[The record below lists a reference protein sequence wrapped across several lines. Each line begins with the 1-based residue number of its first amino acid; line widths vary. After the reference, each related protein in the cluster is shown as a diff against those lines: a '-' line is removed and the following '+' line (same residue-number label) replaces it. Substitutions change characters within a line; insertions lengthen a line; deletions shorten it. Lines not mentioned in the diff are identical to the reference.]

1 MTGVDIESQSQTKSE
16 KMAGDE
22 LEDIVAERE
31 NEAPVVVR
39 PKVRPQAQAASETGP
54 KTESKAMSG
63 AKPKNDSEAKNGPR
77 SKNESQAVTG
87 AGPESESEIMTDA
100 RNKTECQFMTETS
113 PQTEVLVVGGAR
125 PKTDAKVV
133 SDTRAKDEAQ
143 TCSETEDLSGTKVR
157 SQINAKP
164 WPLLGTESGSVA
176 NPMTTSVECGLF
188 SANADS
194 FAGSRVQ
201 KELKFWFDSDDEANS
216 GSWCYPRTRAR
227 EEASNKSGFQSAKE
241 KTPTVSSFWFE
252 EEEETNIQSR
262 HRAKYQTNSRSRPQ
276 TKQGHN
282 PDFWSGSEEE
292 SDSPDSFGT
301 GQNVSNFRPR
311 VRDEANIRSV
321 CRAKREH
328 YFESDSE
335 DEYSKE
341 SWVFPGDEA
350 TGRFKPRNKEG
361 HNTVL
366 KSKTPKDVNSNRVAQ
381 EPKLEEEAIIGS
393 WFWDDD
399 DSSVEEGP
407 SANCK
412 SESEEG
418 AIGGSLLW
426 TEEKTSLK
434 AMDRG
439 DARPETEEESIVGSW
454 FWDRDEDEVGFDV
467 NPNPVYRASARFRD
481 LADEELNVSSRPQT
495 WDEVTVEF
503 RPLPRGTGFQST
515 TTIRIPE
522 EVANE
527 MYREIFSGN
536 PRNVDSNSDGED
548 GESLLPTDNQ
558 RTVEFPFQYEPT
570 YRSVREIR
578 EHLKAKENAQP
589 DSWYCSCIQCELKIG
604 SVEFEELLLLTDK
617 IRDPFVLEIS
627 KIVMG
632 MRSASQFTRDFIR
645 DSGVVSLIESLLNYP
660 STRERTN
667 FLENMIRLAPPYPNL
682 NMIETFIC
690 QVCEETLEHNVGSQE
705 QLLGLRLLKYLTETT
720 DYHILVADFMS
731 GFLTLL
737 STGDATTKFHVL
749 KMLLNLSANAEVAKK
764 LFSPKALSV
773 FVALFN
779 VEESNDN
786 IKIVVEMFKNISN
799 IIRNGTM
806 SSIDDDFS
814 LAPFISAFHE
824 FEKLAKELQVQID
837 NQNKATAGQQN

>member
-16 KMAGDE
+16 NMAGDE
-22 LEDIVAERE
+22 PGGIVAERE
-31 NEAPVVVR
+31 NEAPMVVR
-39 PKVRPQAQAASETGP
+39 PKVRPQAQAASGTRP
-54 KTESKAMSG
+54 KTESKAMSRE
-63 AKPKNDSEAKNGPR
+63 KPKNDSQAQNGPR

-87 AGPESESEIMTDA
+87 TRPNSESEIMTGA
-100 RNKTECQFMTETS
+100 ENKTECQFMTETS
-113 PQTEVLVVGGAR
+113 PQTEVQVVGGAR

-157 SQINAKP
+157 SQINATP
-164 WPLLGTESGSVA
+164 WPLVGTESRSVA
-176 NPMTTSVECGLF
+176 NPMTTSVECDLF
-188 SANADS
+188 SADADRFS
-194 FAGSRVQ
+194 GSHVQ
-201 KELKFWFDSDDEANS
+201 KGLKFWFESDDEANS

-227 EEASNKSGFQSAKE
+227 EEASNKSGFQSAEE
-241 KTPTVSSFWFE
+241 KTPTVSSLWF

-262 HRAKYQTNSRSRPQ
+262 HRAKYQTNPRSRPKS
-276 TKQGHN
+276 KQGHN
-282 PDFWSGSEEE
+282 PGFWSGSEEE
-292 SDSPDSFGT
+292 SDSPDSFWAGE
-301 GQNVSNFRPR
+301 NVNNFRPR
-311 VRDEANIRSV
+311 VRDEANIRSM
-321 CRAKREH
+321 RRTKRED

-341 SWVFPGDEA
+341 SWVFPGVEA
-350 TGRFKPRNKEG
+350 TGRLKPRNKEG

-366 KSKTPKDVNSNRVAQ
+366 KSKTPKDVNSNRVEQ
-381 EPKLEEEAIIGS
+381 EPKFEEEVIVGS
-393 WFWDDD
+393 WFWDEQDA
-399 DSSVEEGP
+399 SVEEGP
-407 SANCK
+407 SANGE

-418 AIGGSLLW
+418 AIGGSLFW

-434 AMDRG
+434 AMDRE
-439 DARPETEEESIVGSW
+439 DARPETEEEAIFGSW
-454 FWDRDEDEVGFDV
+454 FWDRDEAGFDL
-467 NPNPVYRASARFRD
+467 NPNPVYTASARFRD
-481 LADEELNVSSRPQT
+481 LADEELTVPSRPQT

-503 RPLPRGTGFQST
+503 RPLPRGTGFPST
-515 TTIRIPE
+515 TTIRISE
-522 EVANE
+522 EVANQ
-527 MYREIFSGN
+527 MYYEIFSGN
-536 PRNVDSNSDGED
+536 PRNVDSNSNNEEA
-548 GESLLPTDNQ
+548 ESLLLTDNQ
-558 RTVEFPFQYEPT
+558 RTVELPFQYEPT

-589 DSWYCSCIQCELKIG
+589 ESWYCSCIQCELKIG

-617 IRDPFVLEIS
+617 IRDPFILEIS
-627 KIVMG
+627 KIAMG

-660 STRERTN
+660 STRERTS
-667 FLENMIRLAPPYPNL
+667 FLENMIRSAPPYPNL

-690 QVCEETLEHNVGSQE
+690 QVCEETLGHTVGSQE
-705 QLLGLRLLKYLTETT
+705 QLLGLKLLKYLTATT
-720 DYHILVADFMS
+720 DYHVLVADFMS
-731 GFLTLL
+731 GFLSLL
-737 STGDATTKFHVL
+737 NTGDATTKFHVL

-764 LFSPKALSV
+764 LFSPKALSI

-814 LAPFISAFHE
+814 LEPFISAFHE

-837 NQNKATAGQQN
+837 NQNKTRAGQQK